1 MDALDA
7 HVFASVDVGA
17 PYRKRFGNPYAV
29 IHRADIHLSILE
41 AVRANPRVRF
51 HTSTQVRSLEQD
63 EAGAAVSDQNGR
75 RFQADVV
82 IGCDGVKSVIREAI
96 RSEERR
102 VGKECVSTC
111 RSRWSPYH

>member
-7 HVFASVDVGA
+7 HEVASVDVGA

-82 IGCDGVKSVIREAI
+82 IG
-96 RSEERR
+96 RSEEHTSELQSLMRISYA
-102 VGKECVSTC
+102 VFCLKKKTNNTKTTN
-111 RSRWSPYH
+111 